1 MGLVN
6 LKLIISLI
14 SFLLNLILIL
24 WINNSITLS
33 KIVYTGLFI
42 FLPWFEFIRII
53 LMVTSGIITV
63 RIKQINRKFKAAI
76 LSFLLIGIG
85 FNIIFLIRLFGF
97 ACFAPVY
104 SFSSMPSII
113 ISFVLINIQEYDNNR
128 I

>member
-76 LSFLLIGIG
+76 L
-85 FNIIFLIRLFGF
+85 IFLIRLFGF

>member
-1 MGLVN
+1 MDTSR
-6 LKLIISLI
+6 K
-14 SFLLNLILIL
+14 
-24 WINNSITLS
+24 INVI
-33 KIVYTGLFI
+33 
-42 FLPWFEFIRII
+42 
-53 LMVTSGIITV
+53 
-63 RIKQINRKFKAAI
+63 IKQINRKLKSDI
-76 LSFLLIGIG
+76 LSLLLIGIG

>member
-1 MGLVN
+1 
-6 LKLIISLI
+6 
-14 SFLLNLILIL
+14 
-24 WINNSITLS
+24 
-33 KIVYTGLFI
+33 
-42 FLPWFEFIRII
+42 
-53 LMVTSGIITV
+53 MVTSGIITV